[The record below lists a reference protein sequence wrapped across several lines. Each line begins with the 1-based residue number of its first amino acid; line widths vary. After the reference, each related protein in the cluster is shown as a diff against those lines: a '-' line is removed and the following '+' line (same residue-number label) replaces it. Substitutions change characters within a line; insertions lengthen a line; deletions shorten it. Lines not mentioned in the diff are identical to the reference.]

1 MKSYFDV
8 CLVVRRAVCVC
19 VGFLERMCKRS
30 RFCHLRCKG
39 WSLSLFCS
47 AVVLVVLSVLV
58 IILIDLFCM
67 RCSFWE
73 FCAVVKL
80 LIAVAF

>member
-1 MKSYFDV
+1 
-8 CLVVRRAVCVC
+8 
-19 VGFLERMCKRS
+19 MCMSLRN

-47 AVVLVVLSVLV
+47 SVVLLVLSVLV
-58 IILIDLFCM
+58 IILIALFCM

-73 FCAVVKL
+73 FCAVVEL
-80 LIAVAF
+80 

>member
-1 MKSYFDV
+1 MLYFDV
-8 CLVVRRAVCVC
+8 CLVVRCAVCVC
-19 VGFLERMCKRS
+19 VGFLERMCMSVRS

-47 AVVLVVLSVLV
+47 SVVLVVLSVLV
-58 IILIDLFCM
+58 IILIALFCM

-80 LIAVAF
+80 